1 MKFII
6 HYFDHKVTKIF
17 IEKTDEKGDKY
28 VALSSPY
35 NFVSKDEI
43 LARVVNAETPED
55 VPQHVDKDYGYYN
68 VEKYTTIKH
77 GDGVYFDQFSNC
89 YRATEPGFVIF
100 DPAKSSIRI
109 IHPLQI
115 SRDKVTAYY
124 VVFPT
129 KFLKLPDYGD
139 IEKVLQKREVITI
152 LDKDKIDESLQSID
166 VNKPKVSRII
176 VAKGKEAE
184 NGWNEYFVPLI
195 NLDKKAGKIMHDGRM
210 DFREVGSII
219 EVVKGQEIL
228 RRIPAEKAV
237 DGFDIYGEAIAAV
250 VEKRDGYIKGENI
263 VQSLDDE
270 NIFLSGIDGCL
281 SVDNRRVSILPYA
294 IIKGNVDY
302 ESGNIDFNGSVQI
315 FGSVMPGFSV
325 KAKGNIVVENIVDDA
340 YLEATGNIVV
350 KTGITGKGSVKII
363 SGGTIKAHY
372 LLNAVV
378 EAVGEIEVEDSIIN
392 SRVFSNDKISVTAKH
407 GKIIGGEVTAR
418 HEIIVNVVGSA
429 QENATTLT
437 VGKSLFIER
446 EISGI
451 KKEMEVIRETVDE
464 TIRKIRTSFGEDLFK
479 NPKEFVSRLPNVK
492 KKNCLL
498 LLKDLSDN
506 NKELKVLTEKYKEVE
521 EKNKLERDP
530 VIVISDVVFPGTI
543 INIQRRRRFIDQ
555 KLQNVKFYED
565 PEEKIIK
572 FISAV

>member
-1 MKFII
+1 MKYII
-6 HYFDHKVTKIF
+6 YYFDHKVTRIF
-17 IEKTDEKGDKY
+17 IEKTDDKGEKF
-28 VALSSPY
+28 VTLSSPY
-35 NFVSKDEI
+35 NFVSRDEI
-43 LARVVNAETPED
+43 LARVVNADTDED
-55 VPQHVDKDYGYYN
+55 VQSHVDKDYAYYN
-68 VEKYTTIKH
+68 IEKYTAVKH
-77 GDGVYFDQFSNC
+77 GDGVYFDQFSSC

-100 DPAKSSIRI
+100 DPAKSNIRI
-109 IHPLQI
+109 VPPLQI

-129 KFLKLPDYGD
+129 KFMKVPEYID
-139 IEKVLQKREVITI
+139 IEKILQKRAVLAI
-152 LDKDKIDESLQSID
+152 LDKEKIDAALQNVD
-166 VNKPKVSRII
+166 VNKPKVSRIE

-237 DGFDIYGEAIAAV
+237 DGFDIYGEAISAV
-250 VEKRDGYIKGENI
+250 VEKREGYIKGDNI

-281 SVDNRRVSILPYA
+281 SVDNKRVAILPYA

-302 ESGNIDFNGSVQI
+302 ESGNVDFNGSVQI
-315 FGSVMPGFSV
+315 LGSVMPGFSV
-325 KAKGNIVVENIVDDA
+325 KAHGNIVVENIVDDA
-340 YLEATGNIVV
+340 YLEATGDILV
-350 KTGITGKGSVKII
+350 KTGITGKGSVKVI

-372 LLNAVV
+372 ILNSVV

-418 HEIIVNVVGSA
+418 HEIVVNVVGSA

-446 EISGI
+446 EISEI
-451 KKEMEVIRETVDE
+451 KKEMKVIREVVDE
-464 TIRKIRTSFGEDLFK
+464 TIRKIRTSFGEELFT

-498 LLKDLSDN
+498 LLKDLSEN

>member
-1 MKFII
+1 MKYII
-6 HYFDHKVTKIF
+6 YYFDHKVTRIF
-17 IEKTDEKGDKY
+17 IEKTDDKGEKY
-28 VALSSPY
+28 IALSSPY
-35 NFVSKDEI
+35 NFVAKDEI
-43 LARVVNAETPED
+43 LARVANAESTEE
-55 VPQHVDKDYGYYN
+55 VTQYVDKDYGYYN
-68 VEKYTTIKH
+68 IEKYTAVKH
-77 GDGVYFDQFSNC
+77 GEGVYFDQFSSC
-89 YRATEPGFVIF
+89 YRATEPGFVIL
-100 DPAKSSIRI
+100 DPAKSNIRI
-109 IHPLQI
+109 IPPLQV

-129 KFLKLPDYGD
+129 KFMKIPEYGD
-139 IEKVLQKREVITI
+139 IEKILQKREIPAI
-152 LDKDKIDESLQSID
+152 LEKDRIDEALRNID
-166 VNKPKVSRII
+166 VSKPKVSRIE

-228 RRIPAEKAV
+228 RRIPPEKAV
-237 DGFDIYGEAIAAV
+237 DGYDIFGEVISAV
-250 VEKRDGYIKGENI
+250 LEKRDGYIKGDNI
-263 VQSLDDE
+263 IQSLDDE

-281 SVDNRRVSILPYA
+281 NADNKRVSILPYA

-315 FGSVMPGFSV
+315 LGSVMPGFSV
-325 KAKGNIVVENIVDDA
+325 KANGNIIVENTVDDA
-340 YLEATGNIVV
+340 FLEAAGNIVV
-350 KTGITGKGSVKII
+350 KTGITGKGSVKVI
-363 SGGTIKAHY
+363 SGGTVKAHY
-372 LLNAVV
+372 ILNSVV

-451 KKEMEVIRETVDE
+451 KKEMEVIREIVDE

-498 LLKDLSDN
+498 LLKDLSEN
-506 NKELKVLTEKYKEVE
+506 NKELKALTEKYKEVE
-521 EKNKLERDP
+521 EKNKLEREP

>member
-1 MKFII
+1 MKYII
-6 HYFDHKVTKIF
+6 YYFDHKVTKIF
-17 IEKTDEKGDKY
+17 IEKTDEKGEKF
-28 VALSSPY
+28 VTLSSPY
-35 NFVSKDEI
+35 NFISRDEI
-43 LARVVNAETPED
+43 LACVVNADTDED
-55 VPQHVDKDYGYYN
+55 VQSHVDKNYGYYN
-68 VEKYTTIKH
+68 IEQYTAVKH
-77 GDGVYFDQFSNC
+77 GDGVYFDQFSSC

-109 IHPLQI
+109 IPPLQI

-129 KFLKLPDYGD
+129 KFMKVPEYVD
-139 IEKVLQKREVITI
+139 IEKILQKRAVLAI
-152 LDKDKIDESLQSID
+152 LDKDKIDAALKNID
-166 VNKPKVSRII
+166 INKPKVSRIE

-237 DGFDIYGEAIAAV
+237 DGFDIYGETISAV
-250 VEKRDGYIKGENI
+250 VEKREGYIKGDNI

-281 SVDNRRVSILPYA
+281 SVDNKRVAILPYA

-325 KAKGNIVVENIVDDA
+325 KAHGNIVVENIVDDA
-340 YLEATGNIVV
+340 YLEATGDIHV
-350 KTGITGKGSVKII
+350 KTGITGKGSVKVI
-363 SGGTIKAHY
+363 SGGTVKAHY
-372 LLNAVV
+372 ILNSVV

-429 QENATTLT
+429 QENSTTLT

-446 EISGI
+446 EISEI
-451 KKEMEVIRETVDE
+451 KKEMKIIREVVDE

-498 LLKDLSDN
+498 LLKDLSEN
-506 NKELKVLTEKYKEVE
+506 NRELKVLTEKYKEVE
-521 EKNKLERDP
+521 EKNKLEREP

-572 FISAV
+572 FNSAV